1 MITKIRNNEVGM
13 VGGALTIN
21 GKRYL
26 RDYLTFEEYHLMIA
40 YINIS
45 KKLYNDGD

>member
-1 MITKIRNNEVGM
+1 MTVKIGNNEVGM
-13 VGGALTIN
+13 IEGALMIN

-26 RDYLTFEEYHLMIA
+26 RDYLTFDEYHLMLA